1 MSETPS
7 YYDDVPESPELTQ
20 RDWLVLG
27 LKEKGP
33 QDPETAKLLQDWT
46 LAQEAMVEAAK
57 NTIDAR
63 TDFELKRAALY
74 WDAGF
79 EDDAWRTWDDVF
91 LCAEQEGRADLCE
104 KIRQAIDVCLGNPRR
119 VL

>member
-7 YYDDVPESPELTQ
+7 YEDVPEKPKLGL
-20 RDWLVLG
+20 RDRLVAG

-33 QDPETAKLLQDWT
+33 QDPETAKMLQEWT
-46 LAQEAMVEAAK
+46 AAQEAIVEAAK

-63 TDFELKRAALY
+63 VDFELDRATLY

-79 EDDAWRTWDDVF
+79 QEEARQTWEEAF
-91 LCAEQEGRADLCE
+91 YCAEQEGRADLCE
-104 KIRQAIDVCLGNPRR
+104 KIRAAMR
-119 VL
+119 